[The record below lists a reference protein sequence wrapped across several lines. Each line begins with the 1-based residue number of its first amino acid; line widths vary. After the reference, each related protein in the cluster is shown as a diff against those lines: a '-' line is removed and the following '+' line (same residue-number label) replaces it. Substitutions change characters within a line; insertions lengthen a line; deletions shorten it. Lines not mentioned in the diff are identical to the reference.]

1 MRVILDCDT
10 KNEIDDQFAI
20 TYAFAKDVRI
30 EAIVNVQ
37 NTHAN
42 GPESVTIYQEE
53 TAAILAALGR
63 PEVPNLR
70 GVERPLDNNLS
81 PGSAEGVDFIIDRAL
96 TEDPEPLFVIG
107 TGPAT
112 DLASA
117 LLRAP
122 EIASKARFIW
132 LGGFRDEEEF
142 RRRGSEWNALGD
154 PWAVKALFESRAAM
168 LSTLFHVPAW
178 GVTEKLVWR
187 TEWLVGQLREM
198 AKPIHTLLA
207 DRTVEW
213 TTRSGRSLSDN
224 PPKEFWDIGAVD
236 VAIHPE
242 RHSLR
247 FMPAHGLGENA
258 EWVIPAS
265 GTHVIGIDVDLEAD
279 AILSD
284 ALCAFAGL

>member
-20 TYAFAKDVRI
+20 TYAFAKGVCI

-42 GPESVTIYQEE
+42 GLESVTAYQEE
-53 TAAILAALGR
+53 AAAILGALGR
-63 PEVPNLR
+63 PEIPNLR
-70 GVERPLDNNLS
+70 GVERPLDNDSS
-81 PGSAEGVDFIIDRAL
+81 PGSSEGVDFIIERAL

-122 EIASKARFIW
+122 EIASKARFVW

-187 TEWLVGQLREM
+187 TDWLVGKLREM
-198 AKPIHTLLA
+198 GKPIHTLLA
-207 DRTVEW
+207 DRTAEW
-213 TTRSGRSLSDN
+213 IARSGRSLRDN

-236 VAIHPE
+236 LAIHPE
-242 RHSLR
+242 RHSVR
-247 FMPAHGLGENA
+247 FVPAHRLGENA
-258 EWVIPAS
+258 EWIFPAR
-265 GTHVIGIDVDLEAD
+265 GTHVIGLDVDLEAD

-284 ALCAFAGL
+284 ALRAFACL